1 MTPFPP
7 APRAV
12 LAALLL
18 AVALDA
24 SAAADRREKI
34 AVMKVDAPDLSRSEV
49 ASLRN
54 LLEVGVTQAVGSRL
68 QVMTRDSAAA
78 MIGGGDKLV
87 ACMEG
92 ASCDAEI
99 GGALGVDY
107 LLSGQVGQIGSRY
120 HLSLQLFDARKA
132 RVLGRVARFSERD
145 EDALARALQSGLGE
159 LRVEIPGIRPRPP
172 DAISARPDPAA
183 RPGPRPGPSGPAIRP
198 HRTAAA
204 WTAGASA
211 ALLAGGAVLGLTAR
225 QRLAALRDD
234 WRSPD
239 YAATYPGRRD
249 QVRRLSLA
257 ADGCFALGAVGLGA
271 ATWLFTRTAPAPVAL
286 VPALDQGQLGLAVA
300 GRF

>member
-1 MTPFPP
+1 MKRWLLVAGALA
-7 APRAV
+7 APWIAHGAARPKAAVMEIRAV
-12 LAALLL
+12 QGVPPGTAEVLTSI
-18 AVALDA
+18 V
-24 SAAADRREKI
+24 AADAARAGLDTI
-34 AVMKVDAPDLSRSEV
+34 S
-49 ASLRN
+49 
-54 LLEVGVTQAVGSRL
+54 QADVR
-68 QVMTRDSAAA
+68 A
-78 MIGGGDKLV
+78 MLGFERQRKMLGC
-87 ACMEG
+87 AEE
-92 ASCDAEI
+92 ASCLAEI
-99 GGALGVDY
+99 GGALGADY
-107 LLSGQVGQIGSRY
+107 LLSGQVGQIGTRY

-159 LRVEIPGIRPRPP
+159 LLVEIPGIRPRPP
-172 DAISARPDPAA
+172 DAISARPDLSA
-183 RPGPRPGPSGPAIRP
+183 RPAPAQPGPSGPRVRP
-198 HRTAAA
+198 HRAAAA
-204 WTAGASA
+204 WTAGASV

-271 ATWLFTRTAPAPVAL
+271 ATWLFTRTAPAPAAL
-286 VPALDQGQLGLAVA
+286 VPALDQGQLGLALA

>member
-1 MTPFPP
+1 MKRWLLV
-7 APRAV
+7 AAA
-12 LAALLL
+12 LAAPW
-18 AVALDA
+18 VAHGA
-24 SAAADRREKI
+24 GRPKA
-34 AVMKVDAPDLSRSEV
+34 AVMEIRSVQGVSPGTAEVLTSIV
-49 ASLRN
+49 ASDAARAGLDT
-54 LLEVGVTQAVGSRL
+54 VSQADVR
-68 QVMTRDSAAA
+68 A
-78 MIGGGDKLV
+78 MLGFERQKKMLG
-87 ACMEG
+87 CQEE
-92 ASCDAEI
+92 ASCLAEI

-159 LRVEIPGIRPRPP
+159 LLVEIPGIRPRPP

-286 VPALDQGQLGLAVA
+286 VPALDQGQLGLALA
-300 GRF
+300 GHF